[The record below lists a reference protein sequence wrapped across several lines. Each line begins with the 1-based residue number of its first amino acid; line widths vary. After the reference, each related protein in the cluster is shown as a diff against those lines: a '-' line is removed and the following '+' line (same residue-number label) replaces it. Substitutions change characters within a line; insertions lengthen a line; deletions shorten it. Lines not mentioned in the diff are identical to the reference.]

1 MNIIKIEK
9 SPDGIKLSL
18 YESNLTLIESN
29 SFVDIYTT
37 NFYMQTLARKHNIK
51 KVLFVVHD
59 KNKNLVEIT
68 IAEEENA
75 FFIK

>member
-9 SPDGIKLSL
+9 YNERITLSL

-37 NFYMQTLARKHNIK
+37 NFYMQTLARKYNIK
-51 KVLFVVHD
+51 KVLLVIHD
-59 KNKNLVEIT
+59 KNKNSVEMRV
-68 IAEEENA
+68 AEEENEL
-75 FFIK
+75 FIT

>member
-9 SPDGIKLSL
+9 STDGIKLSL

-59 KNKNLVEIT
+59 KNKNSVEIT
-68 IAEEENA
+68 IAEKENA

>member
-9 SPDGIKLSL
+9 SNERITLSL

-37 NFYMQTLARKHNIK
+37 NFYMQTLARKYNIK
-51 KVLFVVHD
+51 KVLLVIHD
-59 KNKNLVEIT
+59 KNKNSVEMRV
-68 IAEEENA
+68 AEEENEL
-75 FFIK
+75 FIT